1 MTLPASAIA
10 LAWYRVAMIASDRE
24 SAYSRTTDQGHAAD
38 LLGFYASQVQKAV
51 AKAAPGGRTAGK
63 DRGRDY
69 EDSAALVRALSDAAS
84 SSHVWLIAGINEIGR
99 TPKMNAA

>member
-1 MTLPASAIA
+1 LLQIASVTGLSGIVFTMTLPASAIA

-51 AKAAPGGRTAGK
+51 AKAAQVVVLPEKIVGVTTK
-63 DRGRDY
+63 
-69 EDSAALVRALSDAAS
+69 
-84 SSHVWLIAGINEIGR
+84 IAPR
-99 TPKMNAA
+99 W